1 VHDLVQG
8 NLAGFDQEINVIG
21 HQHVGVHDT
30 ALALS
35 VMLDPIK
42 VGDSVASIA
51 KNITSVITPH
61 DHMV

>member
-1 VHDLVQG
+1 M
-8 NLAGFDQEINVIG
+8 NVIG
-21 HQHVGVHDT
+21 HQQVGVHD
-30 ALALS
+30 AAIALS